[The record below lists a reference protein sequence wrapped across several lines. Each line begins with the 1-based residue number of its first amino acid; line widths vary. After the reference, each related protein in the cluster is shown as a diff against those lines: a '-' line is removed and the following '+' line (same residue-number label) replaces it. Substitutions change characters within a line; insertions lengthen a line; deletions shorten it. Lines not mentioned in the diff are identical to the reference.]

1 MQTSDLTQV
10 LYREFCKLFKN
21 THFYR
26 TLLVAASEHTNFF
39 TCFAFDDGIKGIV
52 GLYSHILVPLPWHVD
67 VSSHHATAFKELFMF
82 YDKRNIIKIF
92 VCYCIDVS
100 IVFQKLSLYM
110 TFFHFSLWSSR
121 PSQLPAEILHVYFFA
136 YDLSIVIRNGKI
148 VWKHGTYSLFFRS
161 NLEYPGWPYREYIR
175 KAKNSG
181 FCENCLVKKTLRLF

>member
-1 MQTSDLTQV
+1 MQTSDLAQV

-26 TLLVAASEHTNFF
+26 TPLVAASEHTNFF

-161 NLEYPGWPYREYIR
+161 NLNIR
-175 KAKNSG
+175 G
-181 FCENCLVKKTLRLF
+181 GRTENTSEKQKTVAFVRNFLVKKTLRLF